1 MVALIFVYQGGRMVI
16 TIIYVLSGVVVG
28 LISGWWLGKIIEKS
42 KLKRSQEDAEKILKE
57 AKFKTEEIRRKAEL
71 DGKELLYKLRV
82 DFEKQ
87 NSSTKEDL
95 RQLEKRLLQREE
107 NLDKRLGFIESKD
120 RELHRS
126 EENIK
131 KISQEVE
138 GKNKILNDLIEEEK
152 EKLKRISS
160 LTPHEAR
167 ELLIKRYEEELRSEK
182 AKMVREMEEAI
193 KEEADEKAKEIVS
206 QAIQRCAVEH
216 TTESTVSVVSL
227 PNDELKG
234 RIIGRE
240 GRNIRMFEMATGV
253 DLIIDDTPEAVSISG
268 FDPIRREIA
277 RLSLEKLVQDGR
289 IHPAR
294 IEEIVEKTK
303 QEFDKKLVEEGKTVA
318 FDVGIHN
325 LHPEIIKLLG
335 KLKYRTS
342 FGQNALQHSKEVS
355 IIMGILASE
364 LGLDV
369 RIAKR
374 AGLLHDIGKAIDHQ
388 VEGTHAQIG
397 GDLLKRY
404 GEGELVINAAE
415 SHHEEVEFKSIYSL
429 LALVADAI
437 SASRPGARRETL
449 ETYVKR
455 LKQLESTANS
465 FDGVEKSFA
474 IQAGREI
481 RVIVQPGKV
490 NDTEISLLAY
500 EIKKKLEQE
509 LDYPGNIKITVIRET
524 RAIDYAK

>member
-1 MVALIFVYQGGRMVI
+1 MI
-16 TIIYVLSGVVVG
+16 IIYILSGVVAG
-28 LISGWWLGKIIEKS
+28 LFGGWWLGKVVGKS
-42 KLKRSQEDAEKILKE
+42 KLRKSKEDAEKILKE

-87 NSSTKEDL
+87 NSSKKEDL
-95 RQLEKRLLQREE
+95 NQLERRLLQREE
-107 NLDKRLGFIESKD
+107 NLDKRLDFIESKE
-120 RELHRS
+120 RELRRS
-126 EENIK
+126 EENVK
-131 KISQEVE
+131 RVSLEVE
-138 GKNKILNDLIEEEK
+138 RKNQALSNLIEEEK

-160 LTPHEAR
+160 LTPQEAR
-167 ELLIKRYEEELRSEK
+167 ELLLRRYEEELRGDK
-182 AKMVREMEEAI
+182 AKMVRDMEEAV
-193 KEEADEKAKEIVS
+193 KEEADAKAKEIIS
-206 QAIQRCAVEH
+206 QAVQRCAVEH
-216 TTESTVSVVSL
+216 TTETTVSVVSL
-227 PNDELKG
+227 PNDEIKG

-253 DLIIDDTPEAVSISG
+253 DLIIDDTPEAVSVSG

-277 RLSLEKLVQDGR
+277 RLALEKLVQDGR

-303 QEFDKKLVEEGKTVA
+303 QEFDKKLLEEGKLAA

-325 LHPEIIKLLG
+325 LHPELVKLLG

-342 FGQNALQHSKEVS
+342 FGQNALQHSKEVA
-355 IIMGILASE
+355 IIMGLLASE
-364 LGLDV
+364 MNLDARV
-369 RIAKR
+369 AKR

-397 GDLLKRY
+397 ADLLRRY
-404 GEGELVINAAE
+404 GENEIVVNAAE
-415 SHHEEVEFKSIYSL
+415 AHHEEAEFKSLLSL

-455 LKQLESTANS
+455 LKQLETTANS
-465 FDGVEKSFA
+465 FDGVDKSFA

-490 NDTEISLLAY
+490 KDEEISLLAH

-524 RAIDYAK
+524 RAVDYAK

>member
-1 MVALIFVYQGGRMVI
+1 MIVVYLLLGLVA
-16 TIIYVLSGVVVG
+16 G
-28 LISGWWLGKIIEKS
+28 LGLGWWFGDLFEKN
-42 KLKRSQEDAEKILKE
+42 KLKKAKEDAQKIVKE
-57 AKFKTEEIRRKAEL
+57 ASFKAEEIARKADL
-71 DGKELLYKLRV
+71 DAKELLYKLRV

-87 NSSTKEDL
+87 NASKKEEL
-95 RQLEKRLLQREE
+95 SGLEKRLMQREE
-107 NLDKRLGFIESKD
+107 NLEKRLDFIESKEG
-120 RELHRS
+120 ELRKH
-126 EENIK
+126 EETLK
-131 KISQEVE
+131 KQSQEVE
-138 GKNKILNDLIEEEK
+138 QKAVSLEHLIEEEK

-160 LTPHEAR
+160 LTPQEAR
-167 ELLIKRYEEELRSEK
+167 ELLLKRYEEELRAEK
-182 AKMVREMEEAI
+182 AKMIREAEEVV
-193 KEEADEKAKEIVS
+193 KEESEEKAKEIIS

-216 TTESTVSVVSL
+216 TTETTVSVVPL
-227 PNDELKG
+227 PNDEIKG

-240 GRNIRMFEMATGV
+240 GRNIRTFEMFTGV
-253 DLIIDDTPEAVSISG
+253 DLIIDDTPEAVSLSG

-303 QEFDKKLVEEGKTVA
+303 QEFDKKLMEEGKTAA
-318 FDVGIHN
+318 FEVGIHN
-325 LHPEIIKLLG
+325 LHPELIKLLG

-342 FGQNALQHSKEVS
+342 FGQNALQHSKEVA

-364 LGLDV
+364 LELDP

-397 GDLLKRY
+397 ADLLKKY
-404 GEGELVINAAE
+404 GEHELVINAAE
-415 SHHEEVEFKSIYSL
+415 AHHEEAEFSSLYSL

-449 ETYVKR
+449 ETYIKR
-455 LKQLESTANS
+455 LRQLETAANS
-465 FDGVEKSFA
+465 FEGVDKSFA

-481 RVIVQPGKV
+481 RVIVQPNKV
-490 NDTEISLLAY
+490 KDDEISLLAH

-509 LDYPGNIKITVIRET
+509 MDYPGNIKITVIRET
-524 RAIDYAK
+524 RAVDYAK

>member
-1 MVALIFVYQGGRMVI
+1 MSMVI
-16 TIIYVLSGVVVG
+16 VYVIAGTITGIIAGHFLSTTF
-28 LISGWWLGKIIEKS
+28 SKN
-42 KLKRSQEDAEKILKE
+42 KLKKIKEEAEKLLKE
-57 AKFKTEEIRRKAEL
+57 AKFKAEEISRKADL
-71 DGKELLYKLRV
+71 DSKELLYKLRV

-87 NSSTKEDL
+87 NASKKNELS
-95 RQLEKRLLQREE
+95 QLEKRLTQREE
-107 NLDKRLGFIESKD
+107 NLEKRLDFIEKKEI
-120 RELHRS
+120 ELRKQDDTL
-126 EENIK
+126 K
-131 KISQEVE
+131 KTIQDVNDKGEA
-138 GKNKILNDLIEEEK
+138 LNRLIEEEK

-160 LTPHEAR
+160 MSPQEAR
-167 ELLIKRYEEELRSEK
+167 ELLLRRYEEELRADK
-182 AKMVREMEEAI
+182 AKMIRSMEISI

-216 TTESTVSVVSL
+216 TTENTVSVVPL
-227 PNDELKG
+227 PNDEIKG

-240 GRNIRMFEMATGV
+240 GRNIRAFELVTGV

-277 RLSLEKLVQDGR
+277 RIALGKLVQDGR

-303 QEFDKKLVEEGKTVA
+303 QEFDKKLMEEGKTA
-318 FDVGIHN
+318 SFEAGIHN

-342 FGQNALQHSKEVS
+342 FGQNALQHSKEVA
-355 IIMGILASE
+355 ILMGTLASE
-364 LGLDV
+364 LDLDS

-397 GDLLKRY
+397 ADLLKRY
-404 GEGELVINAAE
+404 GENELVINAAE
-415 SHHEEVEFKSIYSL
+415 AHHEEAEFKSLYSL
-429 LALVADAI
+429 LAQVADAI

-455 LKQLESTANS
+455 LRQLETTANS
-465 FDGVEKSFA
+465 FEGVDRSFA

-481 RVIVQPGKV
+481 RVLVHPNRIKD
-490 NDTEISLLAY
+490 NEISILAHD
-500 EIKKKLEQE
+500 IKKKLEQE
-509 LDYPGNIKITVIRET
+509 MDYPGNIKITVIRET
-524 RAIDYAK
+524 RAVDYAK

>member
-1 MVALIFVYQGGRMVI
+1 MI
-16 TIIYVLSGVVVG
+16 IIYICAGVVGG
-28 LISGWWLGKIIEKS
+28 LILGWWLGEIFEKN
-42 KLKRSQEDAEKILKE
+42 KLKKAKEDADKILRETKLK
-57 AKFKTEEIRRKAEL
+57 AEEIIRKADL

-87 NSSTKEDL
+87 NSSKKDELT
-95 RQLEKRLLQREE
+95 QLEKRLMQREE
-107 NLDKRLGFIESKD
+107 NLEKRLDFIEAKES
-120 RELHRS
+120 ELRNG
-126 EENIK
+126 EEK
-131 KISQEVE
+131 LKIEVQEVDE
-138 GKNKILNDLIEEEK
+138 KKAALNHLIEEEK

-160 LTPHEAR
+160 LSPEEAR
-167 ELLIKRYEEELRSEK
+167 SLLLKRYEEELRGEK
-182 AKMVREMEEAI
+182 AKMIKEMEEGA
-193 KEEADEKAKEIVS
+193 KEESEEKAKEIIS

-216 TTESTVSVVSL
+216 TTETTVSVVPL
-227 PNDELKG
+227 PNDEIKG

-240 GRNIRMFEMATGV
+240 GRNIRAFEMATGV

-277 RLSLEKLVQDGR
+277 RICLEKLVQDGR

-294 IEEIVEKTK
+294 IEEILDKTK
-303 QEFDKKLVEEGKTVA
+303 QEFDKKLIEEGKTAA

-325 LHPEIIKLLG
+325 LHPELIKLLG

-342 FGQNALQHSKEVS
+342 FGQNALQHSKEVA

-364 LGLDV
+364 LEIDP

-374 AGLLHDIGKAIDHQ
+374 AGLLHDVGKAIDHQ

-397 GDLLKRY
+397 ADLLKRY
-404 GEGELVINAAE
+404 GENEIVINAAE
-415 SHHEEVEFKSIYSL
+415 AHHEEIEFDSVYAL

-449 ETYVKR
+449 ETYIKR
-455 LKQLESTANS
+455 LKQLETIANS
-465 FDGVEKSFA
+465 FEGVDKSFA

-481 RVIVQPGKV
+481 RVMVQPNKV
-490 NDTEISLLAY
+490 KDPEISLLAH

-509 LDYPGNIKITVIRET
+509 MDYPGNIKITVIRET
-524 RAIDYAK
+524 RAVDYAK

>member
-1 MVALIFVYQGGRMVI
+1 MINVYAI
-16 TIIYVLSGVVVG
+16 IIYIAVGAIAGLVL
-28 LISGWWLGKIIEKS
+28 GWLLGDFFEKAR
-42 KLKRSQEDAEKILKE
+42 LKKAKEDAEKVLKE
-57 AKFKTEEIRRKAEL
+57 TKLKSEEILRKADL

-82 DFEKQ
+82 DFDKQ
-87 NSSTKEDL
+87 NSSKREEL
-95 RQLEKRLLQREE
+95 GQLEKRLLQREE
-107 NLDKRLGFIESKD
+107 NLEKRLDFIEGKEKD
-120 RELHRS
+120 IQRQ
-126 EENIK
+126 EEKVRKTADEVDK
-131 KISQEVE
+131 KSQALS
-138 GKNKILNDLIEEEK
+138 GLIEEEK

-160 LTPHEAR
+160 LSPQEAR
-167 ELLIKRYEEELRSEK
+167 DLLLKRYEEELRGEK
-182 AKMVREMEEAI
+182 AKMLKEMEEVVR
-193 KEEADEKAKEIVS
+193 EESEEKAKEILS

-216 TTESTVSVVSL
+216 TTETTVSVVPL
-227 PNDELKG
+227 PNDEIKG

-253 DLIIDDTPEAVSISG
+253 DLIIDDTPEAVSLSG

-294 IEEIVEKTK
+294 IEELVEKTK
-303 QEFDKKLVEEGKTVA
+303 QEFDKKLIEEGKTAA

-325 LHPEIIKLLG
+325 LHPELIKLLG

-364 LGLDV
+364 LELDS

-397 GDLLKRY
+397 ADLLRRY
-404 GEGELVINAAE
+404 GENELVINSAE
-415 SHHEEVEFKSIYSL
+415 AHHEEVEFKSIFSL

-449 ETYVKR
+449 ETYIKR
-455 LKQLESTANS
+455 LRQLETTANS
-465 FDGVEKSFA
+465 FEGVDKSFA

-490 NDTEISLLAY
+490 KDDEISLLAH
-500 EIKKKLEQE
+500 EIKNKLEQE

-524 RAIDYAK
+524 RAVDYAK

>member
-1 MVALIFVYQGGRMVI
+1 MGI
-16 TIIYVLSGVVVG
+16 TIIYILSGVGVG
-28 LISGWWLGKIIEKS
+28 LALGWWLGKVVEKS
-42 KLKRSQEDAEKILKE
+42 KLKKAQEDAENILKE
-57 AKFKTEEIRRKAEL
+57 AKLKTEEIRRKSEL

-87 NSSTKEDL
+87 NSSKREEL
-95 RQLEKRLLQREE
+95 GQLEKRLLQRED
-107 NLDKRLGFIESKD
+107 NLDKRLNFIENKE
-120 RELHRS
+120 RELRRS
-126 EENIK
+126 EDNIK
-131 KISQEVE
+131 RMSQEAE
-138 GKNKILNDLIEEEK
+138 RKNQTLSSLIEEEK

-160 LTPHEAR
+160 LTPQEAK
-167 ELLIKRYEEELRSEK
+167 ELLLKRYEEELRGDK
-182 AKMVREMEEAI
+182 AKMIRDMENAV
-193 KEEADEKAKEIVS
+193 KEEADDKAKEIIS

-216 TTESTVSVVSL
+216 TTETTVSVVPL
-227 PNDELKG
+227 PNDEIKG

-253 DLIIDDTPEAVSISG
+253 DLIIDDTPEAVSVSG
-268 FDPIRREIA
+268 FDPIRREVA

-294 IEEIVEKTK
+294 IEEIVAKTK
-303 QEFDKKLVEEGKTVA
+303 QEFDKKLVEEGKAAA

-325 LHPEIIKLLG
+325 LHPELLKLLG

-342 FGQNALQHSKEVS
+342 FGQNVLQHSKEVA
-355 IIMGILASE
+355 IIMSILAAE
-364 LGLDV
+364 LNLDA

-397 GDLLKRY
+397 ADLLRRY
-404 GEGELVINAAE
+404 GENELVINAAE
-415 SHHEEVEFKSIYSL
+415 AHHEDVEFKSLISF

-455 LKQLESTANS
+455 LKQLETTANS
-465 FDGVEKSFA
+465 FEGVDKSFA

-481 RVIVQPGKV
+481 RVMVQPGKV
-490 NDTEISLLAY
+490 KDDEISLLAH

-509 LDYPGNIKITVIRET
+509 LDYPGNIKVTVIRET